1 MAHSRSAR
9 KNIRK
14 SRKANDVNR
23 GRRHALKTSTKRLM
37 GAIEQKSTSES
48 VALLKEL
55 QTKLDKTAQKGTIH
69 KNKAARK
76 KSRMAKRVNALL
88 KAQGAEAK
96 KA

>member
-23 GRRHALKTSTKRLM
+23 ARRHALKTLAKRLT
-37 GAIEQKSTSES
+37 GAIETKSATES
-48 VALLKEL
+48 VTLLKEL
-55 QTKLDKTAQKGTIH
+55 QTKLDKTAQTGPIH

-88 KAQGAEAK
+88 KQGGEAAK

>member
-23 GRRHALKTSTKRLM
+23 ARRHALKTITKRL
-37 GAIEQKSTSES
+37 GAAIESKSATES
-48 VALLKEL
+48 VTLLKEL

-88 KAQGAEAK
+88 KQGGEAK